1 MRTSLIPLRRHL
13 RAALQKQKDVLGYN
27 LAALQFMKRKVD
39 ADRTAEFYE
48 QEMDEEKRKDK
59 GSVVLWRCGDP
70 THMLARLVY
79 LARVQSPDDD
89 RKAKEGARARR

>member
-13 RAALQKQKDVLGYN
+13 RAALQKQKEVLGYN

-48 QEMDEEKRKDK
+48 QEMDALFAA
-59 GSVVLWRCGDP
+59 VVSCLFPFHVNRCLRG
-70 THMLARLVY
+70 TFH
-79 LARVQSPDDD
+79 
-89 RKAKEGARARR
+89 

>member
-13 RAALQKQKDVLGYN
+13 RAALQKQKEVVGYN

-48 QEMDEEKRKDK
+48 QEMDEEKIREKIAEGKKRK
-59 GSVVLWRCGDP
+59 
-70 THMLARLVY
+70 
-79 LARVQSPDDD
+79 RVSI
-89 RKAKEGARARR
+89 RA